1 MQGFIVVMNDKKSK
15 DYEKLYREYENLY
28 WKKLEENIELHD
40 EIDQLK
46 WKIRCLEGKIKSLEY
61 KR

>member
-1 MQGFIVVMNDKKSK
+1 MSDKKTK

-28 WKKLEENIELHD
+28 WKELEENIELHE

-46 WKIRCLEGKIKSLEY
+46 WKMRILESKIKSLELN
-61 KR
+61 KLIL

>member
-1 MQGFIVVMNDKKSK
+1 MSDKKTK

-28 WKKLEENIELHD
+28 WKELEENIELHD
-40 EIDQLK
+40 EIDELK
-46 WKIRCLEGKIKSLEY
+46 WKIRCMEGKIKSLEY